1 MERENYRDYNQTD
14 VNFNSETITEDNSDM
29 QSINEPSDFDFQKNA
44 GDNQDQIEDKDND
57 PNRRTLDEHDVN
69 DAEPN
74 EDEDDLYED
83 DSEEEE

>member
-14 VNFNSETITEDNSDM
+14 LNFNSEPITEDNSSDL
-29 QSINEPSDFDFQKNA
+29 QSINEPSNLHFQKNA
-44 GDNQDQIEDKDND
+44 GDNQDQLEDKDND
-57 PNRRTLDEHDVN
+57 PNRRTLDEYDVN

-74 EDEDDLYED
+74 ED